1 MDTSLSKL
9 QELVMDGEAW
19 CAAVHG
25 VSDSDTAER
34 LNWPEMNQWYTLK
47 HMEYVCRQKSVLII
61 RNVINKKI
69 INTWMDGVK
78 TD

>member
-1 MDTSLSKL
+1 MDMSLSKL

-25 VSDSDTAER
+25 VSESDTAER

-47 HMEYVCRQKSVLII
+47 HMECVCRQKSVLII